1 MKDKNINW
9 PTLPNL
15 ASLGWTVKLH
25 EDIRYLTIA
34 SVLSCTNCKS
44 LLSNW
49 PLRILGFSY
58 AENPMLTFNSFLGKA
73 MELSFPKR
81 KCNKMIVPKNR
92 KINDET
98 VPFLVIQVL
107 FCLFSFKN

>member
-9 PTLPNL
+9 TTLPNL

-44 LLSNW
+44 LLSN
-49 PLRILGFSY
+49 SH
-58 AENPMLTFNSFLGKA
+58 AQKE
-73 MELSFPKR
+73 ELIKGTHLLLEHCPNF
-81 KCNKMIVPKNR
+81 
-92 KINDET
+92 E
-98 VPFLVIQVL
+98 L
-107 FCLFSFKN
+107 